1 LYEAATLHPC
11 GYNCPVPQGIE
22 PSNLD
27 KVFWP
32 DSGLTKGDLIAYL
45 DSVAE
50 PFVRAVKDRPLTLKR
65 YPDGIDGFSFF
76 QKNTP
81 KYAPEWI
88 PTVTLRAESAR
99 RDVRYL
105 LCNSKRVLLWLAN
118 QAAIEFHPWLS
129 KADHVDR
136 PDFMVFDM
144 DPPEGKFDLA
154 VEMAFV
160 VREVLGEVGLEAVA
174 KTSGSKGV
182 HVYVPVQRRY
192 GQNDVRGLA
201 ARLGKRVE
209 EREPKK
215 ATTDIARAGRAGRVF
230 VDTNRNA
237 LGQHL
242 VAPYSPRARPGATV
256 SFPVDWTELGKVRP
270 EEFTIRSVPD
280 LLRRNGDPWRDRMP
294 SPQSLT
300 RAVRETN
307 EEQ

>member
-1 LYEAATLHPC
+1 M
-11 GYNCPVPQGIE
+11 PQGIE

-32 DSGLTKGDLIAYL
+32 DPGLTKGDLLAYF
-45 DSVAE
+45 DAVSEA
-50 PFVRAVKDRPLTLKR
+50 FVRAIRNRPLTLKR
-65 YPDGIDGFSFF
+65 YPDGIEGFSFF

-81 KYAPEWI
+81 KYAPDWV
-88 PTVTLRAESAR
+88 PTVTLRAESAG
-99 RDVRYL
+99 RDVRYI
-105 LCNSKRVLLWLAN
+105 LCNSKRVLRWLAN

-129 KADHVDR
+129 RADHVDR
-136 PDFMVFDM
+136 PDFMVFDL

-160 VREVLGEVGLEAVA
+160 MREALDEFGLRAIA

-192 GQNDVRGLA
+192 GQDEVRGLA
-201 ARLGKRVE
+201 ARLGRIAE
-209 EREPKK
+209 QREPKK

-230 VDTNRNA
+230 IDTNRNA

-256 SFPVDWTELGKVRP
+256 SFPVEWKELGKVQP
-270 EEFTIRSVPD
+270 EDFTIRTVPGILQRD
-280 LLRRNGDPWRDRMP
+280 GDRWRDCMP
-294 SPQSLT
+294 SPQSLG
-300 RAVRETN
+300 RAMRET
-307 EEQ
+307 EEDSQSGRSNSP